1 MYRVTRCR
9 TKLFESNSLQIAREQ
24 GPRSVLVFIAFNDDL
39 LTDFNSPLYSFQKN
53 RFPYGDRV
61 MRFITSFSRN
71 FSPGCALILH
81 FVLNLVSTV
90 LPVLLFHISHRC
102 ERF

>member
-9 TKLFESNSLQIAREQ
+9 TKLFEFNPLQIAAGEGLRH
-24 GPRSVLVFIAFNDDL
+24 VLVFIPFNDHL

-53 RFPYGDRV
+53 RFPYGDRI

-71 FSPGCALILH
+71 FSLGCAMILH
-81 FVLNLVSTV
+81 FFLNLVSTV
-90 LPVLLFHISHRC
+90 
-102 ERF
+102 